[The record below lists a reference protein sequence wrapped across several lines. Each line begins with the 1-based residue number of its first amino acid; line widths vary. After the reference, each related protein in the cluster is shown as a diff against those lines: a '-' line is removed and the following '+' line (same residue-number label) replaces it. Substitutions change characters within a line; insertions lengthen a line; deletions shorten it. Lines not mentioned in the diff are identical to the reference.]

1 MWYNTLIL
9 HHFAI
14 RGWGGGMTLYFMNH
28 VLILLKSWNFI
39 KLHIVNWD
47 TTIFFVIINYLYI
60 SNIATQLQQAQIQT
74 SSVESGICC

>member
-9 HHFAI
+9 HHSAS
-14 RGWGGGMTLYFMNH
+14 RGWGGMTLYFMNH
-28 VLILLKSWNFI
+28 VLILLKSWNSI
-39 KLHIVNWD
+39 KLHNVNWD